1 MAMTATSERSGLV
14 AALLLCGAFTAWL
27 LLWAALDRRPPDD
40 HDDFYTHRSIAA
52 VFAAREAS
60 PAQLPGVLAS
70 HMADGYLHPQ
80 LAQTSLVGTL
90 GTFGISRFW
99 LRATN
104 APWLFLLLLG
114 TFLVARE
121 LSEPRLALLAVFVVG
136 TLPIVLNYSRKWDIQ
151 FHAACLVPFGLWL
164 AIRALR
170 DGRHRWWV
178 AFGLWQGMRVYSH
191 PIHLPDIAVTVAL
204 VGAARIA
211 PAVLRRDVG
220 EALRRAVPWA
230 GAAAIVVAMSVWYT
244 GFLGDL
250 IGEPGYSLRQY
261 LAARHSYTEGAW
273 IQDASVLAV
282 ARLGADLVRE
292 VFWLHLMPGAAFLL
306 LPGLLAVPG
315 YVLRRPVNRT
325 GWGIEW
331 LLLLTVLAQVPP
343 AGLAASNR
351 AYINDWLF
359 VFPTVVILALIAL
372 RAMRDRLM
380 TERRRTLA
388 TKSWVAA
395 AVLNGLWVAAAPVVA
410 SLAGPDPVDEPE
422 HYGGLPIDLFT
433 HSTSGRHL
441 VTHHMVVQRRLAHVD
456 VAARAR
462 AAVGDLRHLDLGL
475 LDLSWDPSR
484 FGASGCRLG
493 DPGHR
498 AGWRFGRPDASAPG
512 SEPTISPWPFAFEGF
527 ESVNLEA
534 PPSDFAPSSLP
545 RLVLVRLWLDPVVAW
560 DGSRHRC
567 VPANRLPE
575 GFVGA
580 AESIVRSRLG
590 AQSEILSVTDP
601 TGALVGR
608 TIEWVPDPT
617 YLGLTLWVDRGP
629 GTTGVEVQPD
639 DDT

>member
-1 MAMTATSERSGLV
+1 M
-14 AALLLCGAFTAWL
+14 
-27 LLWAALDRRPPDD
+27 
-40 HDDFYTHRSIAA
+40 
-52 VFAAREAS
+52 
-60 PAQLPGVLAS
+60 
-70 HMADGYLHPQ
+70 
-80 LAQTSLVGTL
+80 
-90 GTFGISRFW
+90 
-99 LRATN
+99 
-104 APWLFLLLLG
+104 LG

-273 IQDASVLAV
+273 IQNASVLAV

-306 LPGLLAVPG
+306 LPGLLAIPG
-315 YVLRRPVNRT
+315 YVLRRPVNLT

-388 TKSWVAA
+388 TKFWVAA
-395 AVLNGLWVAAAPVVA
+395 AVLNGLWGGRSTGCSVPGGAGSRRRARALRGTPDRPVYSLDVRPAPRDPPHGCAAAPRTRGCGGPREGGRGRPA
-410 SLAGPDPVDEPE
+410 SSRSRVCWISPGN
-422 HYGGLPIDLFT
+422 
-433 HSTSGRHL
+433 
-441 VTHHMVVQRRLAHVD
+441 
-456 VAARAR
+456 
-462 AAVGDLRHLDLGL
+462 
-475 LDLSWDPSR
+475 PSR

-545 RLVLVRLWLDPVVAW
+545 RLVLVRLWLEPVVAW
-560 DGSRHRC
+560 AGSRHRC

-629 GTTGVEVQPD
+629 GTTGDEVQPD